1 MIKTSLNIL
10 VIDTS
15 GSVLKIALS
24 FKGKIYEYN
33 GRDNQKKHLSEI
45 LPALDEVL
53 CEAGASL
60 EMMDYLSTVV
70 GPGSF
75 TGVRIGVN
83 LINSFSLALNK
94 PTVAINAFDILAESK
109 KFKRAIYLVDAK
121 HSNYYAGIY
130 INKSWEY
137 KNLTAEEISAY
148 KCNTVLRDDNKIS
161 SASMIKAVISNI
173 TLGKTESLSPFYMKA
188 SSAEREAVSAE

>member
-1 MIKTSLNIL
+1 MKKTPLNIL

-15 GSVLKIALS
+15 GSSLKIALS
-24 FKGKIYEYN
+24 FKGKIYEN
-33 GRDNQKKHLSEI
+33 NARDNQKHLSSV

-53 CEAGASL
+53 SDSGATL

-83 LINSFSLALNK
+83 LINSFALALNK

-109 KFKRAIYLVDAK
+109 RFKKAIYLVDAK
-121 HSNYYAGIY
+121 HSNFYAGLY
-130 INKSWEY
+130 LNKIWEY
-137 KNLTAEEISAY
+137 KNLTADEITAY
-148 KCNTVLRDDNKIS
+148 KCNTALRDDNKVS
-161 SASMIKAVISNI
+161 AASMIKAVLSHI
-173 TLGKTESLSPFYMKA
+173 TSSSSEPLSPFYMKA
-188 SSAEREAVSAE
+188 SSAEREAKSGAE